1 MLKLVVMFCFGPQ
14 TPFLGKFDPGYQNCL
29 FKMKFGL
36 KINSNMLNL
45 MVMFTFF
52 CFGLQIPF
60 LNKLGPKNQNCMF
73 KMKFGT

>member
-1 MLKLVVMFCFGPQ
+1 MINSNMLKLIVMFCFGPQ

-52 CFGLQIPF
+52 LFWTANTLFEQTWSKKS
-60 LNKLGPKNQNCMF
+60 KLYV
-73 KMKFGT
+73 